1 MTKKK
6 ISWITAECYL
16 DVDLPIIAELRKYYS
31 IYWQIVLP
39 YNCTIDNEAYV
50 SSLIPDPDSDLIIEF
65 VQQEYRMRDIR
76 NMLQY
81 IGVVKKAKKQ
91 NPALYY
97 LSNYQM
103 PYGIFIY
110 KALLPIDKVV
120 VPCHNVSTP
129 KGAANA
135 GFTERYTKWW
145 LKTFVNIQVFSKSQK
160 KVLES
165 MVSGKNVLYAPLAIK
180 DYGVPKIIFDKN
192 VNKEVR
198 FLSFGIIQ
206 KYKRIDLL
214 IEAGNLLVEKGYRN
228 FKICIAGSC
237 KDWSNYLKLV
247 KYPDVFEFDIRRIP
261 NEEVANLFAKN
272 HYFVMPYQDIAQ
284 SGAITVAF
292 RYNLPTIVSD
302 IEPFR
307 EFVTD
312 GETGLTFKSED
323 AVSLADRMQYVLNNH
338 NAIYLKL
345 QRNQKQF
352 VENELSLNSIVKK
365 YCDYIDNIC
374 RSQN

>member
-1 MTKKK
+1 MAEKK

-31 IYWQIVLP
+31 IYWQVVLP

-50 SSLIPDPDSDLIIEF
+50 SSLIPNPGSNLSIEF
-65 VQQEYRMRDIR
+65 VYQKYRMRDIR
-76 NMLQY
+76 TLFQY
-81 IGVVKKAKKQ
+81 VRVVKKAKSF
-91 NPALYY
+91 NPDLYY

-103 PYGIFIY
+103 PYGIITY

-129 KGAANA
+129 KGASNA
-135 GFTERYTKWW
+135 GFTEKYTKWW
-145 LKTFVNIQVFSKSQK
+145 LKTFQNIQVFSKSQK
-160 KVLES
+160 KVLDT

-180 DYGVPKIIFDKN
+180 DYGAPKINYDKN
-192 VNKEVR
+192 DSNEVR

-214 IEAGNLLVEKGYRN
+214 IEAGNLLVERGCKN
-228 FKICIAGSC
+228 FKITIAGNC
-237 KDWSNYLKLV
+237 KDWENYSKLV
-247 KYPDVFEFDIRRIP
+247 RYPKIFEFDIRRIP

-292 RYNLPTIVSD
+292 RYNLPTLVSD
-302 IEPFR
+302 IDPFK
-307 EFVTD
+307 EFVND
-312 GETGLTFKSED
+312 GVTGLTFKSED
-323 AVSLADRMQYVLNNH
+323 AIALVDKMQYIINNH
-338 NAIYLKL
+338 EAIYQQLCL
-345 QRNQKQF
+345 AQADY
-352 VENELSLNSIVKK
+352 VEKELSLNSIVSR
-365 YCDYIDNIC
+365 YIVFFDNI
-374 RSQN
+374 